1 MKNKLCRA
9 KADFDC
15 KTSLFST
22 FEIVTVREYNDYNGG
37 TYLDEVNTIAEFLD
51 TANAYDEPFYRVYGI
66 YKNSMPVSRKFI
78 CDFYDIEQAVS
89 FLHDLTGKTIQLIS
103 Y

>member
-9 KADFDC
+9 KAPFDC
-15 KTSLFST
+15 KESLFSE
-22 FEIVTVREYNDYNGG
+22 FEIVTVREYNDYSGG
-37 TYLDEVNTIAEFLD
+37 TYLDEVSTIAEFLD
-51 TANAYDEPFYRVYGI
+51 SSNAYDEPFYRVYGI
-66 YKNSMPVSRKFI
+66 YKVSMPTSRRFI

-89 FLHDLTGKTIQLIS
+89 FLHELTGREIQVMS

>member
-9 KADFDC
+9 KVAFDC
-15 KTSLFST
+15 KESFFSG

-37 TYLDEVNTIAEFLD
+37 TYLDEINTIAEFLD
-51 TANAYDEPFYRVYGI
+51 ASNAYDEPFYRVYGI
-66 YKNSMPVSRKFI
+66 YKIDIPRSRRFI
-78 CDFYDIEQAVS
+78 CDFFDIEQAVS
-89 FLHDLTGKTIQLIS
+89 FLHELTGREIQVMS